1 MGLFGEQPSGLQPL
15 TDPTR
20 AAGVGVQFDGQHR
33 SAPAHFFHAVG
44 ANGGEAGVQAVAH
57 AGSVFDH
64 ALIHQHPKRGTG
76 DRAGERVS
84 AKCRP
89 VLARMKDVHHL
100 RVREHG
106 GDWIEAAG
114 ERLAD
119 QSEVGLDSLMLLG
132 VLYDDPDGAVR
143 LAPVYDVVTTT
154 AYVPAD
160 GMALPL
166 DGSTRWP
173 EARRLRQFGETRGI
187 GSPSA
192 VRATLERVADALS
205 ETLVEMTAYVRERP
219 QFAEIGGRMRAAWAE
234 GAATSLRTQ

>member
-1 MGLFGEQPSGLQPL
+1 MP
-15 TDPTR
+15 
-20 AAGVGVQFDGQHR
+20 QF
-33 SAPAHFFHAVG
+33 
-44 ANGGEAGVQAVAH
+44 
-57 AGSVFDH
+57 
-64 ALIHQHPKRGTG
+64 
-76 DRAGERVS
+76 
-84 AKCRP
+84 
-89 VLARMKDVHHL
+89 
-100 RVREHG
+100 
-106 GDWIEAAG
+106 
-114 ERLAD
+114 RLAD
-119 QSEVGLDSLMLLG
+119 DGRALVVDRFDLKSDGGYFGFEDFCVLNARGTADKYRGTYETSVLKRLRQFASADAVAAASEDLFTLIVLNCALRNGDAHLKNFG

-205 ETLVEMTAYVRERP
+205 EILVEMTAYVRERP

-234 GAATSLRTQ
+234 GAATSLRTP